1 MEISKRL
8 SVPHVIKEAKLDEEQ
23 FQTLILIADVL
34 IGETEIDPLP
44 SSLETMRKSLEIAVA
59 ARTRNVSAVY
69 RILGTISGYQDHKSL
84 DGALRALSKS
94 DPDDF
99 QLISSIVAGAYFM
112 LPEIKVLIGYPGQV
126 RDFPKVDDAFN
137 DLEDGIL
144 DPVIARGSIYV
155 SSEGE

>member
-44 SSLETMRKSLEIAVA
+44 SSLEKMRKSLEIAVA
-59 ARTRNVSAVY
+59 ARTRNVSTVY
-69 RILGTISGYQDHKSL
+69 RVLSELAGYGDHKRL
-84 DGALRALSKS
+84 DDALRALSKS

-155 SSEGE
+155 VAEGE